1 MAAMKHSAGSP
12 DHQAFEQARQ
22 ARDPRF
28 DGQFFVGVKTTGI
41 YCRPVCPVKVPRPEN
56 VLFFPSAAAAG
67 EAGFRPC
74 LRCRPEASPGTPAWA
89 GTSTTVNRGLR
100 LINEGA
106 LDEGSIESLSNRL
119 GVTPRH
125 LSRLFRQHLGAS
137 PKAVAQTRRL
147 HAAKKLLDETTLP
160 LTEIAMAAGYGS
172 VRRFNDHLQSVY
184 GRPPSALRGKPLE
197 RPGSSF
203 RMKLPYRPPYDFDG
217 VLRFL
222 ARRATPGVERA
233 GEGRYER
240 SIRIGDESGRL
251 TVTHHPGERLLLCDI
266 TLPSAKHL
274 MRAIERTRRLFD
286 LNANPIEIHACLQ
299 NDPVLALAVARNPG
313 LRVPGSWDPFEVLVR
328 AIVGQQVSVAGAT
341 TVMGKIAREFGE
353 IADGQLLFPAPGSLA
368 GLKPGQLPMPQARA
382 RAIADAARAVC
393 EGAIDL
399 SEPDVDTLISQL
411 TRIKGI
417 GPWTAQYVAM
427 RAINDPDAFL
437 QGDLVLKKV
446 AATHLSLEDEP
457 ALMARAEAWRPW
469 RAYAAMYLWSM
480 AA

>member
-1 MAAMKHSAGSP
+1 MN
-12 DHQAFEQARQ
+12 HQAFEQARQ

-28 DGQFFVGVKTTGI
+28 DGQFFIGVTSTGI

-74 LRCRPEASPGTPAWA
+74 LRCRPESSPGTPAWA
-89 GTSTTVNRGLR
+89 GTSTTVSRGLR

-106 LDEGSIESLSNRL
+106 LDHGGIESLSSRL

-160 LTEIAMAAGYGS
+160 MTEIALAAGYGS

-184 GRPPSALRGKPLE
+184 GRPPSSIRGKPVAQS
-197 RPGSSF
+197 GSSF
-203 RMKLPYRPPYDFDG
+203 QMKLPYRPPYDYDG
-217 VLRFL
+217 VIRFL
-222 ARRATPGVERA
+222 ARRATPGVERVR
-233 GEGRYER
+233 EGRYER
-240 SIRIGDESGRL
+240 GIRIGSESGRL
-251 TVTHHPGERLLLCDI
+251 VVTHQPDQRLLLCDI
-266 TLPSAKHL
+266 SLGSAKHL
-274 MRAIERTRRLFD
+274 MWAIERTRRLFD
-286 LNANPIEIHACLQ
+286 LNANPLEIHSCLKR
-299 NDPVLALAVARNPG
+299 DSLLAPLVKRNPG

-328 AIVGQQVSVAGAT
+328 AIVGQQVSVRGAT
-341 TVMGKIAREFGE
+341 TVMGKIAQEFGE
-353 IADGQLLFPAPGSLA
+353 VSDGQLMFPTPESLTA
-368 GLKPGQLPMPQARA
+368 IKPANLPMPRARA

-393 EGAIDL
+393 EGEVDL
-399 SEPDVDTLISQL
+399 SGQDPEKLMAQL
-411 TRIKGI
+411 TRIRGI

-437 QGDLVLKKV
+437 QGDLVLKKM
-446 AATHLSLEDEP
+446 AAKHLSLDNEQ
-457 ALMARAEAWRPW
+457 ALMARAETWRPW

-480 AA
+480 AG